1 MVINIQRFQNTYK
14 LEDRILLENSIAY
27 EQKRI

>member
-14 LEDRILLENSIAY
+14 LEDRILLEYSIAY
-27 EQKRI
+27 EQK